1 MFDDYIIE
9 SLNNGEIAFKINCND
24 LNRALKSALEA
35 SEVIMK
41 LTKKGNEPCLNFQ
54 IQKVISV
61 VVMLFA
67 QCNRLTF
74 HLVINA

>member
-1 MFDDYIIE
+1 MVIKYVIPKLIMIQHLLFDDYIIE

-54 IQKVISV
+54 IQKVSI
-61 VVMLFA
+61 
-67 QCNRLTF
+67 
-74 HLVINA
+74 